1 MAISHWFIWIKAVSA
16 QKPEA
21 VLRAIDEFQRQD
33 YSNVHRGVHCLSQ
46 RATDAF
52 EASRETVAQFLSANV
67 DEIVFTKSTTEAINL
82 VAHGMGELLHA
93 GDEIILT
100 ELEHH
105 ANIIPWQ
112 LAAQRKGFTIKV
124 VPILDDGQI
133 DFDAFKALQD
143 KPIGR
148 GVYVSNVLGTVLPV
162 ADIIEN
168 AHAVG
173 AQVLLDAS
181 QAVTHRK
188 VDVKALDVDYLVFTG
203 HKLHGPTASVTLR
216 SP

>member
-1 MAISHWFIWIKAVSA
+1 M
-16 QKPEA
+16 
-21 VLRAIDEFQRQD
+21 
-33 YSNVHRGVHCLSQ
+33 
-46 RATDAF
+46 
-52 EASRETVAQFLSANV
+52 
-67 DEIVFTKSTTEAINL
+67 FTKSTTEAINL
-82 VAHGMGELLHA
+82 VARGMGELPTPA
-93 GDEIILT
+93 TIILT

-112 LAAQRKGFTIKV
+112 LAQRKGFTIKV

-133 DFDAFKALQD
+133 DFDAFKALLSD
-143 KPIGR
+143 KTKL
-148 GVYVSNVLGTVLPV
+148 VACAYVSNVLGTVLPV

-188 VDVKALDVDYLVFTG
+188 VDVKALDVDYLVFTTSCTG
-203 HKLHGPTASVTLR
+203 QRASVFFTVAMSCYKHCR
-216 SP
+216 RIRVVVI